1 MKPTIKDN
9 VSLRFAFKASPNYEA
24 RLMDEVGSILA
35 HWHLLPV
42 LGVSPPMRKFQFRAH
57 TFQGLKPGRFL
68 RLCGMTESHALIQ
81 N

>member
-1 MKPTIKDN
+1 
-9 VSLRFAFKASPNYEA
+9 
-24 RLMDEVGSILA
+24 MDEVGSILA